1 MDHKPENSVATKFLI
16 RFVGIQFIAFVVAVI
31 LVVSGYSK
39 IAHQYVR
46 SQALQF
52 MDVMMAVREYTS
64 RKVNPVVA
72 PINAISDEAFLP
84 AAVPSYSATK
94 VFEYLRLNHAYED
107 FQYREAS
114 TNPTSP
120 ADLATSE
127 EALIIRRFEEDP
139 TLLETSGFRK
149 SSSDHPQ
156 FFVAKPIRLTKESC
170 LTCHSTPNKAPRSQ
184 LLAYGS
190 KSGFGWQ
197 LGDVVG
203 AQIVTLP
210 EDAGLPSP
218 ARFVLLLVVAIG
230 VLTVLIILAV
240 NRVFERVVM
249 LPLSRL
255 LRLARNEQSR
265 HNVADSQ
272 DEFGFIARV
281 LQGLRSSTDRFDD
294 DTAH

>member
-16 RFVGIQFIAFVVAVI
+16 RFVGVQFIALVVAVI
-31 LVVSGYSK
+31 LVISGYSK
-39 IAHQYVR
+39 VAHEYVR

-52 MDVMMAVREYTS
+52 MDVMVAVREYTS
-64 RKVNPVVA
+64 RKVNPIVA
-72 PINAISDEAFLP
+72 PINATSDEAFLP

-94 VFEYLRLNHAYED
+94 VFEYLKLNHAYED

-127 EALIIRRFEEDP
+127 EALIIRRFEESP
-139 TLLETSGFRK
+139 SLLEYSGFKK

-170 LTCHSTPNKAPRSQ
+170 LSCHSTPDRAPRSQ

-190 KSGFGWQ
+190 KNGFGWQ

-203 AQIVTLP
+203 VQIVTLP

-218 ARFVLLLVVAIG
+218 TQFVLLLVVSIG
-230 VLTVLIILAV
+230 VMTSLIVIVV

-265 HNVADSQ
+265 HDVTESQ
-272 DEFGFIARV
+272 DEFGFIARI
-281 LQGLRSSTDRFDD
+281 LQGLRSTVNRLDD
-294 DTAH
+294 DNSG